1 MALTKIVVDCT
12 KGTTAYLP
20 LSAAEI
26 AQRDQDAAAAAEA
39 RAAREAAEAAKEA
52 AKQAAL
58 AKLEALGLTA
68 EEAVAVLPTE
78 QAPTL

>member
-1 MALTKIVVDCT
+1 MALNKIVVDCT

-26 AQRDQDAAAAAEA
+26 AQRDQDAASAAEVN
-39 RAAREAAEAAKEA
+39 AAREAAEAAKEA